1 MAVRYEY
8 LFDVS
13 DLFGGGRA
21 CLWTGGQPI
30 DVMGETFSP
39 TNLVLDVT
47 VVSSQ
52 FIGAET
58 RASIT
63 LLAVGDARAT
73 FMRDPGPA
81 QVTIRQLANG
91 QVVPRGFTGRLT
103 SPVLEG
109 NHYRVDVI
117 DRRGDPIRPLPRF
130 WSDDDQRRR
139 FPSDAG
145 LKHMRQ
151 IAAGVDVKWP

>member
-1 MAVRYEY
+1 MPVRYEY

-21 CLWTGGQPI
+21 CIWTGGEPI
-30 DVMGETFSP
+30 DIGGETFTP
-39 TNLVLDVT
+39 TNLVMDVSL
-47 VVSSQ
+47 VSGQ
-52 FIGAET
+52 FHGAET

-63 LLAVGDARAT
+63 LLNTAAT
-73 FMRDPGPA
+73 LSTFVKDPGPA

-91 QVVPRGFTGRLT
+91 AVVPRAFTGRLT

-109 NHYRVDVI
+109 NFYKIDVV

-130 WSDDDQRRR
+130 WSDDDQQRR
-139 FPSDAG
+139 FSGDRG
-145 LKHMRQ
+145 LQYMRQ